1 MKSKILSALL
11 SVAIALGL
19 WLYVIT
25 VESPGST
32 DTKHNIPVVFE
43 GETALKE
50 RGLIITSDTSA
61 DVDLTLSGNR
71 SDLKLVDA
79 SNTVVKVD
87 LSKIYD
93 PGKHE
98 LEYTISY
105 PGTVA
110 NNAFTVE
117 NRNPSRISVTVE
129 RLASQEVPVVVT
141 YSGELSEGYIA
152 DKSNAALDYTTISVS
167 GPQSVVEKI
176 ARAEILVDLTDCKES
191 ISESYRFTLEDA
203 EGNPVD
209 AKLIT
214 VNVEEVHL
222 DLKIQLIRF
231 VDLVVTIVDGGGA
244 TSQTIEYELKPDK
257 IQVSG
262 SEAALESLGDSINLG
277 TIYLADY
284 AEDTVITLPFTLPD
298 TVTNHSNITEATI
311 DLKFVGLATKEVTVE
326 NIQLI
331 NVPEDMKAELIT
343 EKLTIVVRG
352 PSADI
357 AMLLTSDL
365 ISVTVD
371 MSEAVVGTSTYK
383 ATVAF
388 DSRFVTLGA
397 VGNCSVTV
405 TVQADGT

>member
-1 MKSKILSALL
+1 MKSKIFSLL
-11 SVAIALGL
+11 ISIAVAFGL

-32 DTKHNIPVVFE
+32 DTKYNIPVVFE
-43 GETALKE
+43 AETALKE
-50 RGLIITSDTSA
+50 RGLIITSDTNV

-79 SNTVVKVD
+79 SNTIAKID

-110 NNAFTVE
+110 SNAFTEE

-129 RLASQEVPVVVT
+129 RLAKQDVPVVVT
-141 YSGELSEGYIA
+141 YSGELPEGFIA
-152 DKSNAALDYTTISVS
+152 DKSNAVMDNTVINVS

-176 ARAEILVDLTDCKES
+176 ARAEIVVDLTDRTET

-203 EGNPVD
+203 DGNPVD
-209 AKLIT
+209 AKMIT
-214 VNVEEVHL
+214 VNVEEVQL
-222 DLKIQLIRF
+222 ELKIQQIKF

-244 TSQTIEYELKPDK
+244 TEDTITYEINPGK

-262 SEAALESLGDSINLG
+262 SEAALESLGDEINLG
-277 TIYLADY
+277 TINLADHP
-284 AEDTVITLPFTLPD
+284 ADATITLPFTLPD

-311 DLKFVGLATKEVTVE
+311 DLKFVGLTTKEVTVE

-331 NVPEDMKAELIT
+331 NVPEGMDAELIT
-343 EKLTIVVRG
+343 EMLKVSIRG
-352 PSADI
+352 PSADV
-357 AMLLTSDL
+357 AKLTTEA
-365 ISVTVD
+365 ISITVD
-371 MSEAVVGTSTYK
+371 MSEAVAGTSTYK
-383 ATVAF
+383 ATIII
-388 DSRFVTLGA
+388 DSKFTTLGA
-397 VGNCSVTV
+397 VGSFSVTV
-405 TVQADGT
+405 TVQTGGT